1 VSVDTFPLI
10 DLSGPPRERGRQY
23 GAAVPER
30 IARSIALYRNQMQ
43 RRGLERDE
51 QQRLAQRFTPTISA
65 YDEAYLEEM
74 RGIAEGAGT
83 ALEDII
89 MINCRTEMMF
99 GYEQLGAA
107 APEKTRDEN
116 DGCTGIVVLPE
127 ATQDGRLLHAHN
139 WDWREE
145 CVDTGV
151 VLRIRNDN
159 GRGPDMLTFA
169 EAGALARHG
178 FNSAGVAI
186 TGNFLM
192 CERDYGAPGQ
202 APLALL
208 RRKLLES
215 NNLAAAMSQVFN
227 KTRLCSNNLM
237 LSHAQGEAVDLECA
251 PDEVFWITPEDGLL
265 VHANHWVSQIA
276 QTKLRDL
283 GLLGNPDSIYRQ
295 RRVVAALRAKLGR
308 IGIDDLK
315 QALFDEFGKPD
326 SVLRS
331 PKPVSFDS
339 ISATVVT
346 TIMDTAAKKMWLA
359 RQPYLSRS
367 FVEYTL

>member
-1 VSVDTFPLI
+1 LI
-10 DLSGPPRERGRQY
+10 DLSGSAHERGRQY

-30 IARSIALYRNQMQ
+30 VARSIALYRSQMQ
-43 RRGLERDE
+43 RRGLNRDE
-51 QQRLAQRFTPTISA
+51 QYRLARAFQQTISA
-65 YDEAYLEEM
+65 YSEAYFEEM
-74 RGIAEGAGT
+74 RGIAEGAT
-83 ALEDII
+83 CTLEDII

-99 GYEQLGAA
+99 GYERLGDA
-107 APEKTRDEN
+107 APANASDEN

-127 ATQDGRLLHAHN
+127 AARDGRLLHAHN

-151 VLRIRNDN
+151 VLRIRNDQ
-159 GRGPDMLTFA
+159 GPDVLTFA

-192 CERDYGAPGQ
+192 CERDYREPGE

-208 RRKLLES
+208 RRKLLDS
-215 NNLAAAMSQVFN
+215 HNLAAAMSQVFN

-237 LSHAQGEAVDLECA
+237 LSHAEGEAVDLECA

-265 VHANHWVSQIA
+265 VHANHWVSPIA
-276 QTKLRDL
+276 QGKLRDL
-283 GLLGNPDSIYRQ
+283 GLRGNPDSIYRQ

-308 IGIDDLK
+308 IGIDDLQ

-346 TIMDTAAKKMWLA
+346 TIMDPAQKKMWLA